1 MADKG
6 YLPSLMVLK
15 ISQIKPDDVLK
26 DNKDF
31 KILITTWSSIIRKK
45 SYYLLD
51 DSDLLME
58 SHVS

>member
-1 MADKG
+1 M
-6 YLPSLMVLK
+6 MF
-15 ISQIKPDDVLK
+15 LK

-31 KILITTWSSIIRKK
+31 EILITTWSSIIRKK